1 MPANQT
7 YTYTIGATPADLISG
22 GESGV
27 LQGPDG
33 KPVLPKTLAQ
43 DCYGTDGK
51 DVNTLI
57 AEGLQMTAGGYIG
70 TGTSGEGAPNTLAF
84 GFAPRLLVLYK
95 ADDGEAVILGAA
107 AAAGSGMVG
116 GISYTFSTGGAS
128 WYASTP
134 ATQMN
139 ESGQNYGYFAIGNWQ
154 KPAET

>member
-1 MPANQT
+1 M
-7 YTYTIGATPADLISG
+7 
-22 GESGV
+22 
-27 LQGPDG
+27 
-33 KPVLPKTLAQ
+33 LPKTLAQ

-107 AAAGSGMVG
+107 AAAGSGRWA
-116 GISYTFSTGGAS
+116 AS
-128 WYASTP
+128 
-134 ATQMN
+134 ATR
-139 ESGQNYGYFAIGNWQ
+139 FP
-154 KPAET
+154 PAERAGTHRLRQRR